1 MMRAR
6 VRRVPAAGRGLRI
19 RESFYARISG
29 SQAAERK
36 EIMMGLSRIVIF
48 FVVAVAFPLVSAAQT
63 RPNILWITSEDNGP
77 QYGAYGDAYA
87 TTPNI
92 DKLAARGF
100 RYRTVWSNGPVCG
113 ASRTT
118 LITGVYP
125 ASNGGEHMRSM
136 VALPDFMK
144 LYPQLLREAGYY
156 TTNNNK
162 TDYNFPERGTVW
174 DEYSATAHWS
184 HRKPGQPFFAIFNI
198 MQSHES
204 AVRRRPHTWV
214 HDIEKVPVPPYMPD
228 TLETRQDWAQ
238 YYDQVSVMDGLLG
251 ERLAELDAAGLAADT
266 IVMHYGDHGA
276 GLPRSKR
283 FPYNSGLQVGLIV
296 YVPPKFRNLV
306 PPELMQ
312 PGAESTR
319 LVSFVDFAPTLL
331 SLVGVRPPE
340 WMQGKAFLGAHTSA
354 PSEFLFGFRGRMD
367 ERYDLIRSV
376 RDQRYVYIRNY
387 MPHRPYGQHV
397 DYMFGMPLLPVWKR
411 LYDEGRLRPPQTSF
425 WEPKP
430 SEELY
435 DLQTDKW
442 EVHNLADVP
451 AHRDTL
457 DRLRRALDA
466 HERDVRD
473 VGFMPE
479 YELHR
484 DEARISPYE
493 RGHDPA
499 KYDFNRVYAMAQK
512 ASDRRV
518 ALSAILPGLA
528 DKDPIVRY
536 WAAMGV
542 LIRGRDAV
550 ASAAADLQRLL
561 RDAEPG
567 PAIVAAEALA
577 RFGTPAQRTPAI
589 DLLLEDANA
598 ARHEEYVAILALYS
612 LNQVP
617 DLSET
622 VKQAVKSLPDG
633 PTVAPG
639 HLPQRENYLPRL
651 IAAIVEG
658 VR

>member
-1 MMRAR
+1 MM
-6 VRRVPAAGRGLRI
+6 
-19 RESFYARISG
+19 
-29 SQAAERK
+29 
-36 EIMMGLSRIVIF
+36 M
-48 FVVAVAFPLVSAAQT
+48 AFPRVVTLFGFCAAVSVVSAAPPVQVQPAQT
-63 RPNILWITSEDNGP
+63 KPNILWITSEDNGP
-77 QYGAYGDAYA
+77 EYGAYGDTYA

-113 ASRTT
+113 ASRST

-125 ASNGGEHMRSM
+125 ESNGGEHMRSL
-136 VALPDFMK
+136 VGLPEFMK

-156 TTNNNK
+156 TTNNSK

-174 DEYSATAHWS
+174 DESSTTAHWS

-204 AVRRRPHTWV
+204 AVRRRPHAFV
-214 HDIEKVPVPPYMPD
+214 HDIEQVPVPPYMPD
-228 TLETRQDWAQ
+228 VLETRQDWAQ
-238 YYDQVSVMDGLLG
+238 YYDQLTVMDDILG
-251 ERLAELDAAGLAADT
+251 QRVAELDAAGVAEDT

-276 GLPRSKR
+276 SLPRSKR
-283 FPYNSGLQVGLIV
+283 IPYNSGLRVGLVV
-296 YVPPKFRNLV
+296 YIPPKFRHLLPTDV
-306 PPELMQ
+306 TR
-312 PGAESTR
+312 PGSESTR

-331 SLVGVRPPE
+331 SLAGVKPPE
-340 WMQGKAFLGAHTSA
+340 WMQGNAFLGSYAAA
-354 PSEFLFGFRGRMD
+354 PREFLFGFRGRMD
-367 ERYDLIRSV
+367 ERYDLMRSV
-376 RDQRYVYIRNY
+376 RDQRYVYVRNY

-397 DYMFGMPLLPVWKR
+397 DYMFGMPMVPVWKR
-411 LYDEGRLRPPQTSF
+411 LYDERRLKPPQTAF

-435 DLQTDKW
+435 DLQTDRW
-442 EVHNLADVP
+442 EVHNLVGVDG
-451 AHRDTL
+451 HREAL
-457 DRLRRALDA
+457 ERLRRALDA
-466 HERDVRD
+466 HEREVRD

-484 DEARISPYE
+484 LEDRITAYE

-499 KYDFNRVYAMAQK
+499 KYDFDRVYRMAQM
-512 ASDRRV
+512 ASDRDV
-518 ALSAILPGLA
+518 ALAAIRPALA

-536 WAAMGV
+536 WAATAV

-550 ASAAADLQRLL
+550 ASSAGDLERLL

-577 RFGTPAQRTPAI
+577 RFGPAELRKQAI
-589 DLLLEDANA
+589 DLLLEDGNA
-598 ARHEEYVAILALYS
+598 SRHEEYAAIFALYS

-617 DLSET
+617 DLPDS
-622 VKQAVKSLPDG
+622 VKQAVKGLPAE
-633 PTVAPG
+633 PVVTAG
-639 HLPQRENYLPRL
+639 HLKQRENYLPRL
-651 IAAIVEG
+651 IAAIVEN

>member
-1 MMRAR
+1 MAR
-6 VRRVPAAGRGLRI
+6 VPGAPADERGFRI
-19 RESFYARISG
+19 RESFCARISRD
-29 SQAAERK
+29 QATERK
-36 EIMMGLSRIVIF
+36 EIMMGLARIVTL
-48 FVVAVAFPLVSAAQT
+48 FVVAAAFPLASAAQT

-77 QYGAYGDAYA
+77 QYGAYGDSYA

-125 ASNGGEHMRSM
+125 TSNGGEHMRSM

-198 MQSHES
+198 TQSHES

-228 TLETRQDWAQ
+228 ILETRQDWAQ
-238 YYDQVSVMDGLLG
+238 YYDQLSVMDGILG
-251 ERLAELDAAGLAADT
+251 ERLAELDAAGLAPDT

-283 FPYNSGLQVGLIV
+283 FPYNSGLQVGLVV
-296 YVPPKFRNLV
+296 YVPPKFRNLIA
-306 PPELMQ
+306 PDLAQ

-331 SLVGVRPPE
+331 SLAGVKPPD
-340 WMQGKAFLGAHTSA
+340 WMQGKAFLGVHVAA
-354 PSEFLFGFRGRMD
+354 PPEFLFGFRGRMD

-376 RDQRYVYIRNY
+376 RDQRYIYIRNY

-411 LYDEGRLRPPQTSF
+411 MYDQGRLKPPQTNF

-435 DLQTDKW
+435 DLQSDKW
-442 EVHNLADVP
+442 EVHNLAVD
-451 AHRDTL
+451 ASHRATL
-457 DRLRRALDA
+457 DRLRQALDA
-466 HERDVRD
+466 HERSVRD
-473 VGFMPE
+473 VGFLPE

-499 KYDFNRVYAMAQK
+499 KYDFDRVYGMAQM

-518 ALSAILPGLA
+518 ALSSIRPGLT
-528 DKDPIVRY
+528 DQDPIVRY
-536 WAAMGV
+536 WAATGV
-542 LIRGRDAV
+542 LIRGREAV
-550 ASAAADLQRLL
+550 ASAGADLEGLL

-577 RFGTPAQRTPAI
+577 RFGTTAPRAQAI
-589 DLLLEDANA
+589 DVLLEYAHA
-598 ARHEEYVAILALYS
+598 GRHDEYVAILALYS
-612 LNQVP
+612 LNQVA
-617 DLSET
+617 DLPER
-622 VKQAVKSLPDG
+622 VKQAVKSLPNV

>member
-1 MMRAR
+1 MMMALRRA
-6 VRRVPAAGRGLRI
+6 VML
-19 RESFYARISG
+19 
-29 SQAAERK
+29 
-36 EIMMGLSRIVIF
+36 F
-48 FVVAVAFPLVSAAQT
+48 FVAAAIPLPAAAQT

-77 QYGAYGDAYA
+77 QYGAYGDSYA

-125 ASNGGEHMRSM
+125 ASNGGEHMRSL

-162 TDYNFPERGTVW
+162 TDYNFPEPRPDPVGGRGTVW

-198 MQSHES
+198 MQTHES
-204 AVRRRPHTWV
+204 AVRRRPHVWV

-228 TLETRQDWAQ
+228 TLETRQDWTQ
-238 YYDQVSVMDGLLG
+238 YYDQLTVMDGMLG
-251 ERLAELDAAGLAADT
+251 ERLAELEAAGLAGDT

-296 YVPPKFRNLV
+296 YIPPKFRDLA
-306 PPELMQ
+306 PTDLATA
-312 PGAESTR
+312 GGESTR

-331 SLVGVRPPE
+331 SLAGVKPPD
-340 WMQGKAFLGAHTSA
+340 WMQGKAFLGAYTSA

-397 DYMFGMPLLPVWKR
+397 DYMFGTPSVPVWKR
-411 LYDEGRLRPPQTSF
+411 MYEQGRLEPPQTFF

-435 DLQTDKW
+435 DLQNDKW
-442 EVHNLADVP
+442 EAHNLA
-451 AHRDTL
+451 RDAAYRAAL

-466 HERDVRD
+466 HEHAVRD

-484 DEARISPYE
+484 GEDRVSPYE

-499 KYDFNRVYAMAQK
+499 KYDFDRVYGMAQM
-512 ASDRRV
+512 ASDRSV
-518 ALSAILPGLA
+518 ALPAIRPGLA

-536 WAAMGV
+536 WAATGV

-550 ASAAADLQRLL
+550 QATAADLQRLL
-561 RDAEPG
+561 SDPEPG
-567 PAIVAAEALA
+567 PAIVAAEGLA
-577 RFGTPAQRTPAI
+577 RFGAADVRTHAI
-589 DLLLEDANA
+589 DLLLEDGNA
-598 ARHEEYVAILALYS
+598 SRHEEYVSIFALYS

-617 DLSET
+617 DLPDA
-622 VKQAVKSLPDG
+622 VMQAVKILPAESTLAAG
-633 PTVAPG
+633 R
-639 HLPQRENYLPRL
+639 LRQRENYLPRL
-651 IAAIVEG
+651 ITAIVQN